1 MKKIFM
7 IIIYILLGL
16 FSSIIAFLSF
26 SPQFGKNP
34 SKSQQELYSTFDNYK
49 DGAFTNIEETVMITG
64 EMPRGEFFK
73 EVPGRRPDK
82 DFTPDKIDF
91 YEFKKSN
98 DNLIKF
104 VWIGHSAFLFN
115 IDGKLI
121 MLDPM
126 LGDYCAPVPIPSLKR
141 YQEDI
146 ALSINDI
153 DSINNFNDDVL
164 KSLNENN
171 EHYYQNLLL
180 RKRPTLFNSYK
191 RLYFQ
196 NPKDDIRLTIDS
208 DLYFFSPITN
218 LSLKEKNI
226 IIEAK
231 FNKDVNFL
239 NKFKHL
245 SLTRYSKYVKGTLQ
259 TSFFNPVY

>member
-1 MKKIFM
+1 MVTYMEERQNSSYRYERKFVLASNRLNGLYASLYSQYYFEQYPERRINN
-7 IIIYILLGL
+7 IYYDNYN
-16 FSSIIAFLSF
+16 FSSVSENLDGLSKRKKYRVRWYGEKDANTNKTLEVKVKDEFL
-26 SPQFGKNP
+26 
-34 SKSQQELYSTFDNYK
+34 NYK
-49 DGAFTNIEETVMITG
+49 IHVILGQ
-64 EMPRGEFFK
+64 
-73 EVPGRRPDK
+73 
-82 DFTPDKIDF
+82 
-91 YEFKKSN
+91 
-98 DNLIKF
+98 IK
-104 VWIGHSAFLFN
+104 L
-115 IDGKLI
+115 
-121 MLDPM
+121 
-126 LGDYCAPVPIPSLKR
+126 
-141 YQEDI
+141 
-146 ALSINDI
+146 NDI
-153 DSINNFNDDVL
+153 NSINNFNDDVL

-196 NPKDDIRLTIDS
+196 NPKYDIRLTIDS

>member
-1 MKKIFM
+1 MVYLKEKNIE
-7 IIIYILLGL
+7 LGGIGEKDANTNKTL
-16 FSSIIAFLSF
+16 EVKVKDEFL
-26 SPQFGKNP
+26 
-34 SKSQQELYSTFDNYK
+34 NYK
-49 DGAFTNIEETVMITG
+49 INVILGQ
-64 EMPRGEFFK
+64 
-73 EVPGRRPDK
+73 
-82 DFTPDKIDF
+82 
-91 YEFKKSN
+91 
-98 DNLIKF
+98 IK
-104 VWIGHSAFLFN
+104 L
-115 IDGKLI
+115 
-121 MLDPM
+121 
-126 LGDYCAPVPIPSLKR
+126 
-141 YQEDI
+141 
-146 ALSINDI
+146 NDI
-153 DSINNFNDDVL
+153 NSINNFNDDVL

>member
-1 MKKIFM
+1 MVTYMEERQNSSYRYERKFVLASNRLNGLYASLYSQNYFEQYPERRINN
-7 IIIYILLGL
+7 IYYDNYN
-16 FSSIIAFLSF
+16 FSSVSENLDGLSKRKKYRVRWYGEKDANTNKTLEVKEKDEFL
-26 SPQFGKNP
+26 
-34 SKSQQELYSTFDNYK
+34 NYK
-49 DGAFTNIEETVMITG
+49 INVILGQ
-64 EMPRGEFFK
+64 
-73 EVPGRRPDK
+73 
-82 DFTPDKIDF
+82 
-91 YEFKKSN
+91 
-98 DNLIKF
+98 IK
-104 VWIGHSAFLFN
+104 L
-115 IDGKLI
+115 
-121 MLDPM
+121 
-126 LGDYCAPVPIPSLKR
+126 
-141 YQEDI
+141 
-146 ALSINDI
+146 NDI
-153 DSINNFNDDVL
+153 NSINNFNDDVL

-196 NPKDDIRLTIDS
+196 NPKYDIRLTIDS

>member
-1 MKKIFM
+1 MVTYMEERQNSSYRYERKFVLASNRLNGLYASLCSQNYFEQYPERRINN
-7 IIIYILLGL
+7 IYYDNYN
-16 FSSIIAFLSF
+16 FSSVSENLDGLSKRKKYRVRWYGEKDANTNKTLEVKVKDEFL
-26 SPQFGKNP
+26 
-34 SKSQQELYSTFDNYK
+34 NYK
-49 DGAFTNIEETVMITG
+49 IHVILGQ
-64 EMPRGEFFK
+64 
-73 EVPGRRPDK
+73 
-82 DFTPDKIDF
+82 
-91 YEFKKSN
+91 
-98 DNLIKF
+98 IK
-104 VWIGHSAFLFN
+104 L
-115 IDGKLI
+115 
-121 MLDPM
+121 
-126 LGDYCAPVPIPSLKR
+126 
-141 YQEDI
+141 
-146 ALSINDI
+146 NDI
-153 DSINNFNDDVL
+153 NSINNFNDDVL